1 MTYEEELLAAI
12 NENLKEHREAGDDR
26 AVAATLAAK
35 KTLLEELGKVCA
47 EEYNELFGE
56 AK

>member
-12 NENLKEHREAGDDR
+12 NENLKKHREAGDDR

-35 KTLLEELGKVCA
+35 KTLL
-47 EEYNELFGE
+47 
-56 AK
+56 